1 MRASLVEKIETMPVL
16 VNDIDIEDPRA
27 GEIRVQVTHCGVCHS
42 DLHFIHGELPTPFPV
57 ILGHEAAG
65 LVEALGPGVEDF
77 RVGDKVVISLQGQ
90 CGKCYFC
97 VRGENHLCV
106 MGNGVSSGVL
116 PDGGTRLSRGG
127 VTVYRG
133 VGLGAFAEQ
142 VIVPV
147 SAAVTVP
154 DDTPLDLACLLGC
167 GVQTGVGAA
176 LNVAK
181 VGAGDT
187 VIVIGL
193 GGVGIAA
200 VQGARIGGASR
211 IFGVDPVASRREQ
224 SKAFGVTDV
233 IDPNADD
240 FAALALDLTD
250 GIGIDHA
257 IDTAARPSSI
267 NASINAVRRGGSVTI
282 VGVPGYEDR
291 IDIPVL
297 GWALSEKRYT
307 GSFMGSSN
315 ARREFPRL
323 LALWR
328 AGRLDLEGM
337 VTARRS
343 LAEISEAFDDLRTGA
358 GLRTVIEIGR

>member
-1 MRASLVEKIETMPVL
+1 MRASLVEKIDTNPIVVEDVE
-16 VNDIDIEDPRA
+16 IEDPRS

-65 LVEALGPGVEDF
+65 FVEALGPGVEDF
-77 RVGDKVVISLQGQ
+77 RVGDKVIISLQGQ
-90 CGKCYFC
+90 CGRCYFC

-127 VTVYRG
+127 ETVYRG

-142 VIVPV
+142 VIVPI

-154 DDTPLDLACLLGC
+154 DDTPLDLACLIGC

-181 VGAGDT
+181 VAAGDT

-193 GGVGIAA
+193 GGVGISA
-200 VQGARIGGASR
+200 VQGARIAGAAR
-211 IFGVDPVASRREQ
+211 IIGVDPVEGRRER
-224 SKAFGVTDV
+224 SRAFGVTDV
-233 IDPNADD
+233 IDPASED
-240 FAALALDLTD
+240 FAALAVDLTD

-267 NASINAVRRGGSVTI
+267 TGSINAVRRGGSITV
-282 VGVPGYEDR
+282 VGVPGFEDR
-291 IDIPVL
+291 IDIPVI
-297 GWALSEKRYT
+297 GWALAEKKYT

-328 AGRLDLEGM
+328 SGQLDLESM
-337 VTARRS
+337 VTARKS
-343 LAEISEAFDDLRTGA
+343 LEDIPAAFDDLRTGD
-358 GLRTVIEIGR
+358 GLRTVIEISR